1 MRYKNV
7 YFGLLAFALVLI
19 VTGLVF
25 GTPSSI
31 LPGLYRII
39 ITEDTLITDYIQ
51 IAGIGAAFVNA
62 ALVLLITLGILV
74 LSKDVVNGFTIAECG
89 LMAGFALFGK
99 NIVNIWPILL
109 GTWLYARYR
118 KEPFSK
124 YVGVGLL
131 ATSLAPLVSFV
142 ALYKDNPLYIPLGF
156 FIGVVIGFLLPS
168 LSAYTYKIQN
178 GMNIYNVGFACGIL
192 ALILVPLLQSIGME
206 IGQVHYWATGLN
218 LPFGVMLGVLCL
230 VLILLGSFFCKRPP
244 REAWRQYFRL
254 LKTSGRAPS
263 DYLRM
268 FDEAPVLINMGVN
281 GLIATAYILITGGDL
296 NGPTLGG
303 IFTIMGFAAYG
314 KHAFNIV
321 PVMAGVALGGSL
333 MRWELSGS
341 TMQLAGLF
349 GTALAP
355 IAGHFGWPYGLLAG
369 FLHSAAV
376 LYAGIPASGM
386 NLYNNGF
393 AAGILAIVL
402 YPTITAIARHRKP
415 VLQDHDYFD
424 VFESASPVDVAPSAR
439 RRPQRSGE
447 EAAEAEAYAKS
458 DSAQPMPEA
467 AAEADEA
474 KE

>member
-1 MRYKNV
+1 MRYKHIHL
-7 YFGLLAFALVLI
+7 GLLAFALLMI

-25 GTPSSI
+25 GTPSDI

-39 ITEDTLITDYIQ
+39 ITEDTLITDYIE
-51 IAGIGAAFVNA
+51 IAGIGAAFINA
-62 ALVLLITLGILV
+62 ALVLMISVGILV

-109 GTWLYARYR
+109 GTWLYARFR
-118 KEPFSK
+118 KERFSK

-156 FIGVVIGFLLPS
+156 LVGVVIGFLLPS

-192 ALILVPLLQSIGME
+192 ALILVPLLQSAGME

-218 LPFGVMLGVLCL
+218 LPFGIMLGVLCL
-230 VLILLGSFFCKRPP
+230 VFILLGSFLCKRPP
-244 REAWRQYFRL
+244 KEAWRQYFRL

-268 FDEAPVLINMGVN
+268 FEEAPVLINMGIN
-281 GLIATAYILITGGDL
+281 GIIATAYILLTKGDL

-303 IFTIMGFAAYG
+303 IITIISFSAYG

-321 PVMAGVALGGSL
+321 PVMAGVAIGGSL
-333 MRWELSGS
+333 MRWELSS
-341 TMQLAGLF
+341 SAMQLAGLF
-349 GTALAP
+349 CTALAP
-355 IAGHFGWPYGLLAG
+355 ISGHFGWPYGLLAG
-369 FLHSAAV
+369 FLHSAVV

-402 YPTITAIARHRKP
+402 FPTITAIAKHRKP
-415 VLQDHDYFD
+415 VLQDYDYFD
-424 VFESASPVDVAPSAR
+424 VFESADPVDVRARER
-439 RRPQRSGE
+439 RRVHEPDG
-447 EAAEAEAYAKS
+447 
-458 DSAQPMPEA
+458 EA
-467 AAEADEA
+467 AAAADPVRQSEAGEDIP
-474 KE
+474 